1 MVFALRFVVALLVAA
16 AMLCR
21 ILPAA
26 AQSDAPA
33 SASARVPPV
42 SSTAER
48 IFEAA
53 RGKLLQIRVE
63 LAASGRQSSLGSAFL
78 VDSDLAITNYHVVSE
93 YVLEPDLYRLEYFT
107 TSDSRGALQVLA
119 FDIADDLALVRVDHP
134 RTEHFVFDPRKL
146 DDLVKG
152 EQLYAMGNPLD
163 IGFAIVEGRIT
174 AWSRAATRRI
184 SISRAR
190 SIRG

>member
-1 MVFALRFVVALLVAA
+1 MVLAPRFVVALLIAV
-16 AMLCR
+16 AMLCGAR
-21 ILPAA
+21 PAA
-26 AQSDAPA
+26 AQDRAPA
-33 SASARVPPV
+33 SDAARTAPV

-107 TSDSRGALQVLA
+107 TSDSRGTLQVLA
-119 FDIADDLALVRVDHP
+119 FDIANDLALVRIDHP
-134 RTEHFVFDPRKL
+134 RPDHFAFDPRKL
-146 DDLVKG
+146 DDLIKG

-163 IGFAIVEGRIT
+163 IGFAIVEGHV
-174 AWSRAATRRI
+174 
-184 SISRAR
+184 
-190 SIRG
+190 